1 MIPAIEAHG
10 HRGARGLRPEN
21 TLPSF
26 AHALEVGVDALELDV
41 ALTADGAVVATHDA
55 HISPF
60 TCRDT
65 APHEPDDPRFPYV
78 GRPISQLTLGQVATL
93 DCGMT
98 LPGGEPDRF
107 AHTQVPVPGARMP
120 TLAEVAELLVRY
132 DAATVRLTV
141 ELKSDPTGADPSP
154 DPAELAERVAEVLAA
169 HDLAERVTLQ
179 SFDWRVLPHA
189 ARAMPEATRAALV
202 DPATTGPGS
211 PWLAGAD
218 PSAYDD
224 GPAGLVA
231 AAAGIG
237 AHRLAPE
244 HTMVDAA
251 LVTAARERGMP
262 VVVWTV
268 NDPAEMHALIEVGVD
283 GVITDY
289 PDRLRAVM
297 AARGM
302 PLPPC
307 HPDPCLVAA

>member
-26 AHALEVGVDALELDV
+26 AHAIEVGVDALELDV
-41 ALTADGAVVATHDA
+41 TLTADGAVVATHDA

-65 APHEPDDPRFPYV
+65 APHEPGDPRFPYV
-78 GRPISQLTLGQVATL
+78 GRPVSQLTLGQVATL

-120 TLAEVAELLVRY
+120 TLAEVADLLLRY
-132 DAATVRLTV
+132 DARTVRLTI
-141 ELKSDPTGADPSP
+141 EAKTDPTAECPSP
-154 DPAELAERVAEVLAA
+154 DPAELAGRVAEVLAA
-169 HDLAERVTLQ
+169 YDLTGRVTVQ

-189 ARAMPEATRAALV
+189 ARAMPEAIRAALA

-218 PSAYDD
+218 PSARGD

-244 HTMVDAA
+244 HTMVDAD
-251 LVTAARERGMP
+251 LVAAARARAMP

-268 NDPAEMHALIEVGVD
+268 NDPAEMHALIAAGVD

-302 PLPPC
+302 PLPPSY
-307 HPDPCLVAA
+307 PDPYLTAV